1 VGYPRL
7 RSEDRPEASREQMY
21 TEDLIAKQR
30 EWAER
35 GLMSARKLLPLMAP
49 VSTYPGWT
57 REERETITYLASATA
72 RASESAL
79 LLCAYGQLWDAEV
92 LVRSTLEGS
101 LKFSYLLQSPMA
113 FVARHREY
121 AKELFG
127 IALLKDHRKAADL
140 LATVQNPE
148 DDEWRPLR
156 DRLLSNA
163 ELTELSARFG
173 RGARRE
179 LETRWGFTGLI
190 GALSRSGDPLFQTI
204 GGMAH
209 GYSLASHVQHVDM
222 VGASIPLD
230 RDRRAPERRE
240 SLHLA
245 HQGRLVSDILIL
257 LYLRLT
263 VGYRFVGA
271 DITPLVEAKALVDA
285 AGEWQDDAYRAW
297 MDVEYRK
304 PASI

>member
-1 VGYPRL
+1 
-7 RSEDRPEASREQMY
+7 MY
-21 TEDLIAKQR
+21 TEELIARQR
-30 EWAER
+30 DWAER

-49 VSTYPGWT
+49 VGSYVGWA
-57 REERETITYLASATA
+57 REERKTIAYLASATA

-101 LKFSYLLQSPMA
+101 LKFSYLLQSPA
-113 FVARHREY
+113 TFADRHREY
-121 AKELFG
+121 AEELFE

-140 LATVQNPE
+140 LATVRNPE
-148 DDEWRPLR
+148 DHEWQPLR
-156 DRLLSNA
+156 DRLLSDA
-163 ELTELSARFG
+163 ELAGLSARFD

-190 GALSRSGDPLFQTI
+190 GELSRSDDPLFRTV

-209 GYSLASHVQHVDM
+209 SYSMASHVQHVDM

-230 RDRRAPERRE
+230 RDQRAPDRRE

-245 HQGRLVSDILIL
+245 HQGRLVSDVLIF
-257 LYLRLT
+257 LYLRLA
-263 VGYRFVGA
+263 VGYRFIGA
-271 DITPLVEAKALVDA
+271 DTAPLTEAKAMVDA
-285 AGEWQDDAYRAW
+285 AGEWRDDAYREW
-297 MDVEYRK
+297 MGVEYPKDR
-304 PASI
+304 